1 MSCNLESY
9 TWCTMQRSSSNFTD
23 FNHTIFNLQ
32 PKYPFLQ
39 LLCIASFTTH
49 DIINFLITEK
59 LSICKLFEKSSD
71 VFIQTYKYDRGFAM
85 FGGCLKTWFVKYSL
99 LMLVSKAETCLSV
112 FSTSLHQLGSL
123 QFGIGSLNL
132 EYDFQKTRGSLPPS
146 SCYTVLLPFFCYS
159 HPVVKRNGRQLFHG
173 GRHYH
178 IETIPSIDWFLHDR
192 DLRNERVN
200 ASVLHLLWYAALILC

>member
-132 EYDFQKTRGSLPPS
+132 EYDFQKTRGSLPPFKLLHCPVTVFLLLTS
-146 SCYTVLLPFFCYS
+146 SSKTQWSLALSWRTSLPY
-159 HPVVKRNGRQLFHG
+159 RNH
-173 GRHYH
+173 
-178 IETIPSIDWFLHDR
+178 SINRL
-192 DLRNERVN
+192 V
-200 ASVLHLLWYAALILC
+200 ST